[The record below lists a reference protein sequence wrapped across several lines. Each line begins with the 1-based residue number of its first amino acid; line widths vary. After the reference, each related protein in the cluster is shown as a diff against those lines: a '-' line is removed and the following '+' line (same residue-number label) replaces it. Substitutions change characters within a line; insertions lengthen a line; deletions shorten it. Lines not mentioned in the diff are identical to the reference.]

1 MNFQQGVKK
10 VVIRHTSFDHKGGW
24 YHYRIHSLKLNSL
37 CKDNLLPLRKYLET
51 LFEQCPNDY
60 FQIGPRSSGLRF
72 KLDNLNLKHAKH
84 HDLCDWT
91 KVGLEKYNGKYNAP
105 HSQVQVFMLENDDKT
120 IAAEVPLWLEVEEA
134 ESYQNLFRINEPLT
148 GHIDLL
154 RVEENKIWVLDY
166 KPNAQSEKF
175 AATQVYFYALMLSKR
190 TKIPLERFRC
200 GYFDKDDCYLLKPD
214 ECGLPKIKNILDFY

>member
-154 RVEENKIWVLDY
+154 RIEEDKIWILDY

-200 GYFDKDDCYLLKPD
+200 GYFDKDDCYLFKPD

>member
-1 MNFQQGVKK
+1 M
-10 VVIRHTSFDHKGGW
+10 VIRHTSFDHKGGW
-24 YHYRIHSLKLNSL
+24 YHYRIHSLKLDSL
-37 CKDNLLPLRKYLET
+37 CKDNLLPLRKYLEA

-60 FQIGPRSSGLRF
+60 FQIGPRSSGLKF
-72 KLDNLNLKHAKH
+72 KLDKLDLKHAKH

-91 KVGLEKYNGKYNAP
+91 KAGLEKYNGRYNTP

-120 IAAEVPLWLEVEEA
+120 IAAEVPLWLEAEEA
-134 ESYQNLFRINEPLT
+134 ESYQSLFRTSEPLT
-148 GHIDLL
+148 GHIDLV

-190 TKIPLERFRC
+190 TKLPLEKFRC
-200 GYFDKDDCYLLKPD
+200 GYFDKDDCYLFKPD
-214 ECGLPKIKNILDFY
+214 ECSLPKVKNILDFY